1 MPIKFSDIFG
11 SAQESFNNEKL
22 EEVLNKT
29 KDVAESMSKKS
40 AERIELSRKKVE
52 LFDIKARLSKLYEK
66 YGKLQYGIRIGDE
79 IGQEVLTDYENQIAE
94 LREKIDIYTKDI
106 DEAKAAF
113 NESMAQAAKRTRDVF
128 CQDGR
133 EVQSDDAV
141 DVTVSGDDITVAE
154 VTPDSK

>member
-52 LFDIKARLSKLYEK
+52 LFDLKARLSKLYEK

-94 LREKIDIYTKDI
+94 LREKIDVYTKDI

-128 CQDGR
+128 YQDGR
-133 EVQSDDAV
+133 VVHSDDAV
-141 DVTVSGDDITVAE
+141 DVTVSGDDITVEE
-154 VTPDSK
+154 VTSDIK

>member
-22 EEVLNKT
+22 EEVFNKT
-29 KDVAESMSKKS
+29 KDVAESVSKKS
-40 AERIELSRKKVE
+40 AERIELSRKRVE

-94 LREKIDIYTKDI
+94 LREKIDIYTKEI
-106 DEAKAAF
+106 EEAKAAF
-113 NESMAQAAKRTRDVF
+113 NESMAQAAKRTRDAF
-128 CQDGR
+128 CQDGK
-133 EVQSDDAV
+133 EVQADEAV
-141 DVTVSGDDITVAE
+141 DVTVSGDDIIVEEA
-154 VTPDSK
+154 PADNK